1 MVNVLVSE
9 VDLKSYF
16 DGEGD
21 GLNFRF
27 ESLDDAQSLIAMS
40 VRAGYYVCIYQ
51 LKKDT

>member
-1 MVNVLVSE
+1 MINVLVSE

-27 ESLDDAQSLIAMS
+27 ESLDDAQSFITMS
-40 VRAGYYVCIYQ
+40 VQGGYYVCIYQ
-51 LKKDT
+51 LKEDA